1 MNSARTSTHAIGRWL
16 GVIVPVAVMVLF
28 WNSSLLWPLKI
39 FVVLLHELSHLLVLV
54 LTGGHPSGFTLSPD
68 QGGLAWGTGGSRFA
82 VLNAGYLG
90 SLLWGLVLLAVANRR
105 RIVPF
110 FLGAMGLG
118 LGIATVIWSRPVLSF
133 GFFYGMA
140 VGILLLA
147 LSARGSAMVGAAFL
161 RVIGLFSCLYAVVDI
176 QQDVLSGRDGISDA
190 SMLAELTHVP
200 ALVWGLGWSLIALA
214 LLVVFRK
221 TVIGS

>member
-1 MNSARTSTHAIGRWL
+1 MHTVGRWV

-39 FVVLLHELSHLLVLV
+39 FVVLLHELSHLLALV
-54 LTGGHPSGFTLSPD
+54 LTGGHPSGFSLSPD
-68 QGGLAWGTGGSRFA
+68 QGGLAWGTGGSRFV

-90 SLLWGLVLLAVANRR
+90 SLVWGLALLAVANRR
-105 RIVPF
+105 RIVPM
-110 FLGAMGLG
+110 FLAAMGLG
-118 LGIATVIWSRPVLSF
+118 LGIATVIWSRPLLSF

-140 VGILLLA
+140 VSVILLA
-147 LSARGSAMVGAAFL
+147 LGARGSALVGSAFL

-176 QQDVLSGRDGISDA
+176 QQDVLSGRDGVSDA

-200 ALVWGLGWSLIALA
+200 SLVWGLGWSLIALA